1 MTRAIT
7 HLGDQGLV
15 VPQIGFG
22 ALALSGVYG
31 PVGDAD
37 AIAVIQ
43 RAIELGMGFIDTAD
57 IYGRNANERLVG
69 KAIRDRRDSVVL
81 ATKFGN
87 TTLADGSRVVNGAP
101 EYARQACEA
110 SLQRL
115 GVDHIDLYYLHRV
128 DKTIPIEE
136 TVGGMADL
144 VRAGKV
150 RYLGLS
156 EASAATIRRA
166 HMIHPITALQSEY
179 SLWERGL
186 EDQILPT
193 IRELGI
199 GLVAFSPLGRGFLAG
214 AIREEADFEE
224 QDARRELPRFEPENL
239 AANLRIL
246 EELEQVAHARSTTSA
261 QIALAWL
268 LSRGSDIVAIPGTRR
283 IEHLEENDGAGTI
296 ELTEEELA
304 ALDAAAP
311 IWSAAGERYPP
322 DFLARLDTSTDPEVQ
337 EADADGPR

>member
-1 MTRAIT
+1 MTPALT
-7 HLGDQGLV
+7 HLGQQGLV
-15 VPQIGFG
+15 VPRLGFG
-22 ALALSGVYG
+22 AFALSGVYG
-31 PVGDAD
+31 TVDDAQ
-37 AIAVIQ
+37 AVAVIQ
-43 RAIELGMGFIDTAD
+43 RAIDLGMGFIDTAD
-57 IYGRNANERLVG
+57 VYGRQSNERLVG
-69 KAIRDRRDSVVL
+69 RAIKDRRDSVVL

-87 TTLADGSRVVNGAP
+87 TILADGSRVVNGAP
-101 EYARQACEA
+101 EYAWQACEG

-136 TVGGMADL
+136 TVGAMADL
-144 VRAGKV
+144 VSAGKV

-166 HMIHPITALQSEY
+166 HAAHPITALQSEY

-186 EDQILPT
+186 EEQILPT

-214 AIREEADFEE
+214 AIRNEVDFEE
-224 QDARRELPRFEPENL
+224 QDARRDFPRFAPENL

-246 EELEQVAHARSTTSA
+246 EAVERVAHARSATPA

-268 LSRGSDIVAIPGTRR
+268 LTRGPDIVAIPGTRR
-283 IEHLEENDGAGTI
+283 IEHLEENEGASTI

-304 ALDAAAP
+304 TLDAAVP
-311 IWSAAGERYPP
+311 IGSAAGERYPP
-322 DFLARLDTSTDPEVQ
+322 DFLARLDTSTDDGVR
-337 EADADGPR
+337 EAHADGPR